1 MKLKFLFYSI
11 VSGLIV
17 IMLVACERQGDD
29 NAELDKR
36 LSDKELS
43 EKSIIATDEKVL
55 RFGFDI
61 RAGLKEDAK
70 QYLPFLKY
78 LEKTTGYRFKLRL
91 TPKDGKIIDDLGKGL
106 IHFAAIGATS
116 YVQAA
121 DKYGV
126 KPIVRGV
133 NKQGKAEY
141 RSYLVVRP
149 DSPIKSLTDLY
160 GARFAFGGKS
170 STQGHLIPRI
180 ILQKQQ
186 VQLQDLKDYIYTGSH
201 QKCAEAVISGKA
213 DVCGMQDTMAE
224 QLARD
229 KQVRILYRS
238 AYYPSSGIV
247 ASDKVPVAIYN
258 RVKQALLSFRP
269 GGRDAPGLYHWDK
282 TEMPNGFVEA
292 RDADYKSL
300 RQWMDKL
307 DISRNLF
314 FSQQGGIMI

>member
-1 MKLKFLFYSI
+1 MKQKFVFAPI
-11 VSGLIV
+11 MSGL
-17 IMLVACERQGDD
+17 LLLLLTACDRQYDD
-29 NAELDKR
+29 DVELDKR

-43 EKSIIATDEKVL
+43 EMLIHVANEKIL

-61 RAGLKEDAK
+61 RAGIKEDAK

-78 LEKTTGYRFKLRL
+78 LEKTTGYRFKLRF
-91 TPKDGKIIDDLGKGL
+91 TPKDGKIVDDLGKGL

-116 YVQAA
+116 YIRAT

-126 KPIVRGV
+126 KPLVRGV
-133 NKQGKAEY
+133 NKQDKAEY

-149 DSPIKSLTDLY
+149 DSPIKDLADLY
-160 GARFAFGGKS
+160 GVRFAFGSKT

-180 ILQKQQ
+180 ILQKKQ
-186 VQLQDLKDYIYTGSH
+186 VPLQDLKSYIYAGSH
-201 QKCAEAVISGKA
+201 QRCAEAVISGKA

-247 ASDKVPVAIYN
+247 ASDKVPVAIHN
-258 RVKQALLSFRP
+258 KVRQALLSFRP
-269 GGRDAPGLYHWDK
+269 NGRDASELYHWDR

-292 RDADYKSL
+292 HDADYKLL
-300 RQWMDKL
+300 RQWIDKL
-307 DISRNLF
+307 DISQNLS
-314 FSQQGGIMI
+314 FSRWGGATI